1 MGLKFYCCKHC
12 GKIIV
17 FAKDSGTPTVCC
29 NEEMQEL
36 IPGSTDAATEKHV
49 PVVNVKGNKAI
60 VSVGSVAHPMLAE
73 HFIEWIV
80 IDTNKGVQK
89 KCLKA
94 GDEPKAEFAL
104 LDGEKIENAF
114 AYCNLHSLWKC

>member
-17 FAKDSGTPTVCC
+17 LAKDSGTPTVCC

-89 KCLKA
+89 KCLKE

-114 AYCNLHSLWKC
+114 ADCNLHSLWKC